1 MEAHHTLAAIRRHY
15 QEGEQL
21 DVEGLNRI
29 TVLVD
34 RSQTGL
40 TEVGWNY
47 WKPNLDGPPHYH
59 EAKEQIFFA
68 TEGEAIVTIASR
80 EYRLVP
86 NAILH
91 VPMGAM
97 HRTVVVGGAPHAY
110 LLFNAFRD
118 ADKEGKASF
127 SDHLSEAKHIR
138 RRQADDANQG
148 GAIDWARLPAAGTL
162 AQVDA
167 SLPSAGAAELT
178 IVIPHA
184 NTLRASAAQLRL
196 GAEQRLDLD
205 EPGTELTL
213 FALAGSG
220 QVQAGGQTLPVA
232 AGTVIYAPPGACAA
246 SAGAEGLACL
256 CLRTY
261 LTQPPAGPA

>member
-1 MEAHHTLAAIRRHY
+1 MEAHHALAAIRRHY

-21 DVEGLNRI
+21 DVAGLNRI
-29 TVLVD
+29 NVLVD

-47 WKPNLDGPPHYH
+47 WKPNLDGPPHFH

-68 TEGEAIVTIASR
+68 TEGEAVVTIANR
-80 EYRLVP
+80 EFRLVP

-118 ADKEGKASF
+118 SDKEGKASF

-138 RRQADDANQG
+138 RQQADAANQG

-167 SLPSAGAAELT
+167 SLPPAGATELS
-178 IVIPHA
+178 ILIPRA

-196 GAEQRLDLD
+196 GAGQSLALD
-205 EPGTELTL
+205 EPETELTL

-220 QVQAGGQTLPVA
+220 QIEVGGQSLPVA
-232 AGTVIYAPPGACAA
+232 AGVVVYAPPGACAA
-246 SAGAEGLACL
+246 SAGPDGLACL

-261 LTQPPAGPA
+261 LTQPPAELA